1 MVRREPKN
9 YSDDCYFCS
18 ANVSGVISK
27 TRSSTQYPNQPSA
40 LQPIPHSNELPVP
53 VFKALEISDSET
65 DFVPTEN
72 T

>member
-1 MVRREPKN
+1 M
-9 YSDDCYFCS
+9 
-18 ANVSGVISK
+18 ISK

-40 LQPIPHSNELPVP
+40 LQPIPHSNEQPVP
-53 VFKALEISDSET
+53 VFKAREVSDSET